1 MIHGVKIYKGD
12 GTLKEE
18 ISSEKARELYNDR
31 NRGDWELSDTQR
43 SHWDRQKLIENP
55 KEPYSK
61 QGLQPGINRN
71 YKKHEAIYKIICKV
85 CNTEKMMASRTAKF
99 CSSECQS
106 IQRNLKAKK
115 LYQTRQKFK
124 NFNNKKSASIA

>member
-31 NRGDWELSDTQR
+31 NRIDWELSDSER
-43 SHWDRQKLIENP
+43 LRWDRQKFIENP
-55 KEPYSK
+55 KEPYQTK
-61 QGLQPGINRN
+61 GLQPGINRN
-71 YKKHEAIYKIICKV
+71 YKKHKATYKIVCKICK
-85 CNTEKMMASRTAKF
+85 TEKLMANQNAKF

-124 NFNNKKSASIA
+124 NFNNKKMHL